1 MILTIGV
8 PEPVPGSDWGCVVQ
22 VTGLGRRLS
31 RPRVVFGID
40 GLQALHLAIQSAGVT
55 LETCGHQL
63 EWLGQRDDLGF
74 PRMATL

>member
-1 MILTIGV
+1 
-8 PEPVPGSDWGCVVQ
+8 
-22 VTGLGRRLS
+22 
-31 RPRVVFGID
+31 VFGID

-74 PRMATL
+74 PRIFPNLPKPQQDRMATL